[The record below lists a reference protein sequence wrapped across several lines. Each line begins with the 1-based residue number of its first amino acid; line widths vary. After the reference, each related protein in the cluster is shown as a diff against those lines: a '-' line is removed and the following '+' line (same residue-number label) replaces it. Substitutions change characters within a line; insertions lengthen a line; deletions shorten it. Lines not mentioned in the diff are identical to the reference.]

1 MKITR
6 KEKELIC
13 RHWSEYKL
21 RFLSDGTVMA
31 KKGETYGVL
40 YSPKE
45 LAAHLSAIRL

>member
-6 KEKELIC
+6 KEKEIIR
-13 RHWSEYKL
+13 RHWAEYKL

-40 YSPKE
+40 YGPRE
-45 LAAHLSAIRL
+45 TAAHLSAIRP